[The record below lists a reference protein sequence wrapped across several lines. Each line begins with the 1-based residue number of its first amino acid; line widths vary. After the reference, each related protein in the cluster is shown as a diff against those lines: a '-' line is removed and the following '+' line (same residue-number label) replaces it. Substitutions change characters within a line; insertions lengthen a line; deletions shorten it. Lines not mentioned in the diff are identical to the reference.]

1 MNELNHHSLPLNA
14 FVNGLLSEEE
24 SEKVII
30 HASECESCL
39 DELDQLWEGSLFTL
53 SQETP
58 PRNVQVAHQLE
69 RQVFRSLHREVMWGQ
84 LIWLATKGTFQVLFG
99 VLRPFFN
106 IKWNQI
112 FKNKFQTQ
120 NMAASSASGKE

>member
-1 MNELNHHSLPLNA
+1 MNELNHHSQPLNA

-24 SEKVII
+24 SEKVIL
-30 HASECESCL
+30 HVSECESCL
-39 DELDQLWEGSLFTL
+39 EALDQLWAGSLFTL

-58 PRNVQVAHQLE
+58 QRDVQVAGQLE

-84 LIWLATKGTFQVLFG
+84 LIWLATKGTLQVLFG

-106 IKWNQI
+106 LKWSQI
-112 FKNKFQTQ
+112 FKPKFQTQ